1 MLNKDVVSQIQPSA
15 SFASRHPE
23 LVWSNRQA
31 EAPVWIRAA
40 LLKPRFH
47 ILLDAARCFGL
58 DKVKEEWQVLV
69 TENTLEASRVA
80 TDVDRMLRNIE
91 WGFRNAE
98 TGN

>member
-1 MLNKDVVSQIQPSA
+1 MLNKDVVSPIQPSA

-31 EAPVWIRAA
+31 GASVWIRAA

-47 ILLDAARCFGL
+47 TLLDAAHSFGL
-58 DKVKEEWQVLV
+58 NHVKEEWQVLV
-69 TENTLEASRVA
+69 SENTKETTRVA
-80 TDVDRMLRNIE
+80 GEVDRMLRNIE

-98 TGN
+98 AGN